1 MQFLPNKYFCF
12 FSFIITF
19 ADELTKHIFYFEKNC
34 DNISSNRLFALLFCS
49 RNTRHQYRQRTSG
62 CFAISHNKE
71 VPYDANI
78 PIDSIISWTD
88 ELAPTLKSPKT
99 EEAYF
104 TLVLWEVNAYIMR
117 GDLSLAIDRARL
129 MYEYAKDIKSN
140 FGIALSN
147 QAVGQAYSASNIQD
161 KALISYMDALR
172 YLPENNPQTYRL
184 LVKISTQLQQMNRLE
199 EAMEYVKKLNPLL
212 EQNPEHPLAIPIL
225 IENATYYISS
235 GDQDTALQYLYRADS
250 IYKNHTHEIAHEF
263 SINYYTAACY
273 RALAADYHDKEK
285 ADEALALYNQLLE
298 VVSNNKR
305 SLEYRWI
312 CAEKIYLY
320 KLLGRFD
327 EACQIYKELYSV
339 TDTLASKSY
348 IRQINALKATYQVD
362 EIELENKAQQ
372 NKMVVV
378 LIFIGLGLLTFI
390 SMLAIWL
397 RRQKKIVVMSTE
409 TLEQLRHNAE
419 NATRAKSIFLSNMSH
434 EIRTPLNA
442 LSGFSAL
449 LTEEGLDDS
458 TRRQCTDIIQQNSE
472 LLLKLINDV
481 IDLSSLEFGK
491 MQFNIAEHDAVATCR
506 NVTDTVGK
514 VKQTQAELL
523 FETSLEELYIETDD
537 SRLQQ
542 VLINLLIN
550 ATKFTPDG
558 SITLKLEK
566 QSEEMAL
573 FSVTDTG
580 CGIPKE
586 KQASIFQRFE
596 KLDENAQG
604 SGLGLSIC
612 QLIIEHIGGKIWIDP
627 DYTGGS
633 RFVFTHPIHQT
644 RSNSKKED

>member
-1 MQFLPNKYFCF
+1 ML
-12 FSFIITF
+12 FSFAAGTHATSADKERLSALQSLIT
-19 ADELTKHIFYFEKNC
+19 
-34 DNISSNRLFALLFCS
+34 
-49 RNTRHQYRQRTSG
+49 
-62 CFAISHNKE
+62 KE

-235 GDQDTALQYLYRADS
+235 GDQDTALQYLHRADS

-273 RALAADYHDKEK
+273 RALAADYHNKEK

-397 RRQKKIVVMSTE
+397 RRQKKVVVMSTE
-409 TLEQLRHNAE
+409 TLEQLRYNAE

-491 MQFNIAEHDAVATCR
+491 MQFSIAEHDAVATCR

-586 KQASIFQRFE
+586 KQASIFRRFE

>member
-1 MQFLPNKYFCF
+1 ML
-12 FSFIITF
+12 FSFAAGTHATSTDKERLTALQSLIT
-19 ADELTKHIFYFEKNC
+19 
-34 DNISSNRLFALLFCS
+34 
-49 RNTRHQYRQRTSG
+49 
-62 CFAISHNKE
+62 KE

-78 PIDSIISWTD
+78 TIDSIISWTD

-147 QAVGQAYSASNIQD
+147 QAIGQAYSASNIQD
-161 KALISYMDALR
+161 KALSSYMDALR

-199 EAMEYVKKLNPLL
+199 EAMEYVEKLNPLL

-235 GDQDTALQYLYRADS
+235 GDQDTALQYLHQADS

-320 KLLGRFD
+320 KLLGHFD

-397 RRQKKIVVMSTE
+397 RRQKKVVVMSTE

-491 MQFNIAEHDAVATCR
+491 MQFSIAEHDAVATCR

-566 QSEEMAL
+566 QSEKMAL

-612 QLIIEHIGGKIWIDP
+612 QLIIEHIGGKI
-627 DYTGGS
+627 
-633 RFVFTHPIHQT
+633 
-644 RSNSKKED
+644 

>member
-1 MQFLPNKYFCF
+1 MRKIAIISAVTGF
-12 FSFIITF
+12 FFFFFAAGTHATSTDKERLTALQSLIT
-19 ADELTKHIFYFEKNC
+19 
-34 DNISSNRLFALLFCS
+34 
-49 RNTRHQYRQRTSG
+49 
-62 CFAISHNKE
+62 KE

-147 QAVGQAYSASNIQD
+147 QAIGQAYSASNIQD
-161 KALISYMDALR
+161 KALSSYMDALR

-235 GDQDTALQYLYRADS
+235 GDQDTALQYLHRADS

-397 RRQKKIVVMSTE
+397 RRQKKVVVMSTE

-491 MQFNIAEHDAVATCR
+491 MQFSIAEHDAVATCR

-644 RSNSKKED
+644 RNNSKKED

>member
-1 MQFLPNKYFCF
+1 ML
-12 FSFIITF
+12 FSFAAGT
-19 ADELTKHIFYFEKNC
+19 Y
-34 DNISSNRLFALLFCS
+34 
-49 RNTRHQYRQRTSG
+49 
-62 CFAISHNKE
+62 AISTDKERLAALQSLIAKE

-235 GDQDTALQYLYRADS
+235 GDQDTALQYLHRADS

-397 RRQKKIVVMSTE
+397 RRQKKVVVMSTE

-491 MQFNIAEHDAVATCR
+491 MQFSIAEHDAVATCR
-506 NVTDTVGK
+506 NMTDTVGK

-644 RSNSKKED
+644 RNNSKKED

>member
-1 MQFLPNKYFCF
+1 ML
-12 FSFIITF
+12 FSFAAGT
-19 ADELTKHIFYFEKNC
+19 Y
-34 DNISSNRLFALLFCS
+34 
-49 RNTRHQYRQRTSG
+49 
-62 CFAISHNKE
+62 AISTDKERLAALQSLIAKE

-88 ELAPTLKSPKT
+88 ELAPTLKSPQT

-199 EAMEYVKKLNPLL
+199 EAMEYVEKLNPLL

-235 GDQDTALQYLYRADS
+235 GDQDTALQYLHRADS

-397 RRQKKIVVMSTE
+397 RRQKKVVVMSTE

-491 MQFNIAEHDAVATCR
+491 MQFSIAEHDAVATCR

-644 RSNSKKED
+644 RNNSKKED

>member
-1 MQFLPNKYFCF
+1 MRKIAIISAVTGFLL
-12 FSFIITF
+12 FSFAAGTHATSTDKERLTALQSLIT
-19 ADELTKHIFYFEKNC
+19 
-34 DNISSNRLFALLFCS
+34 
-49 RNTRHQYRQRTSG
+49 
-62 CFAISHNKE
+62 KE

-147 QAVGQAYSASNIQD
+147 QAIGQAYSASNIQD
-161 KALISYMDALR
+161 KALSSYMDALR

-199 EAMEYVKKLNPLL
+199 EAMEYVEKLNPLL

-235 GDQDTALQYLYRADS
+235 GDQDTALQYLHQADS

-320 KLLGRFD
+320 KLLGHFD

-397 RRQKKIVVMSTE
+397 RRQKKVVVMSTE

-491 MQFNIAEHDAVATCR
+491 MQFSIAEHDAVAICR

-566 QSEEMAL
+566 QSEKMAL

-627 DYTGGS
+627 DYTGGP

-644 RSNSKKED
+644 RNNSKKED

>member
-1 MQFLPNKYFCF
+1 ML
-12 FSFIITF
+12 FSFAAGT
-19 ADELTKHIFYFEKNC
+19 Y
-34 DNISSNRLFALLFCS
+34 
-49 RNTRHQYRQRTSG
+49 
-62 CFAISHNKE
+62 AISTDKERLAALQSLIAKE

-147 QAVGQAYSASNIQD
+147 QAIGQAYSASNIQD

-199 EAMEYVKKLNPLL
+199 EAMEYVEKLNPLL

-235 GDQDTALQYLYRADS
+235 GDQDTALQYLHRADS

-397 RRQKKIVVMSTE
+397 RRQKKVVVMSTE

-491 MQFNIAEHDAVATCR
+491 MQFSIAEHDAVATCR

-644 RSNSKKED
+644 RNNSKKED

>member
-1 MQFLPNKYFCF
+1 MRKIAIISAVTGFLL
-12 FSFIITF
+12 FSFAAGTYATDTDKERLAALQSLIT
-19 ADELTKHIFYFEKNC
+19 
-34 DNISSNRLFALLFCS
+34 
-49 RNTRHQYRQRTSG
+49 
-62 CFAISHNKE
+62 KE

-88 ELAPTLKSPKT
+88 ALAPTLKSLKT
-99 EEAYF
+99 EETYF

-147 QAVGQAYSASNIQD
+147 QAIGQAYSASNIQD

-184 LVKISTQLQQMNRLE
+184 LVKISTQLQQMNRLA
-199 EAMEYVKKLNPLL
+199 EAMEYVKKLNLLL
-212 EQNPEHPLAIPIL
+212 EQNPEHPLAVPIL

-235 GDQDTALQYLYRADS
+235 GDQDTALKYLHRADS

-263 SINYYTAACY
+263 SIDYYTAACY
-273 RALAADYHDKEK
+273 RALAADYDDKEK

-372 NKMVVV
+372 NKMIVV

-491 MQFNIAEHDAVATCR
+491 MQFSLAEHDAVATCR

>member
-1 MQFLPNKYFCF
+1 ML
-12 FSFIITF
+12 FSFAAGTHATSTDKERLTALQSLIT
-19 ADELTKHIFYFEKNC
+19 
-34 DNISSNRLFALLFCS
+34 
-49 RNTRHQYRQRTSG
+49 
-62 CFAISHNKE
+62 KE

-88 ELAPTLKSPKT
+88 ELAPTLKFPKT

-147 QAVGQAYSASNIQD
+147 QAIGQAYSASNIQD
-161 KALISYMDALR
+161 KALSSYMDALR

-199 EAMEYVKKLNPLL
+199 EAMEYVEKLNPLL

-235 GDQDTALQYLYRADS
+235 GDQDTALQYLHQADS

-320 KLLGRFD
+320 KLLGHFD

-397 RRQKKIVVMSTE
+397 RRQKKVVVMSTE
-409 TLEQLRHNAE
+409 TLE
-419 NATRAKSIFLSNMSH
+419 
-434 EIRTPLNA
+434 
-442 LSGFSAL
+442 
-449 LTEEGLDDS
+449 
-458 TRRQCTDIIQQNSE
+458 
-472 LLLKLINDV
+472 
-481 IDLSSLEFGK
+481 
-491 MQFNIAEHDAVATCR
+491 
-506 NVTDTVGK
+506 
-514 VKQTQAELL
+514 
-523 FETSLEELYIETDD
+523 
-537 SRLQQ
+537 
-542 VLINLLIN
+542 
-550 ATKFTPDG
+550 
-558 SITLKLEK
+558 
-566 QSEEMAL
+566 
-573 FSVTDTG
+573 
-580 CGIPKE
+580 
-586 KQASIFQRFE
+586 
-596 KLDENAQG
+596 
-604 SGLGLSIC
+604 
-612 QLIIEHIGGKIWIDP
+612 
-627 DYTGGS
+627 
-633 RFVFTHPIHQT
+633 
-644 RSNSKKED
+644 

>member
-1 MQFLPNKYFCF
+1 ML
-12 FSFIITF
+12 FSFAAGTHATSTDKERLTALQSLIT
-19 ADELTKHIFYFEKNC
+19 
-34 DNISSNRLFALLFCS
+34 
-49 RNTRHQYRQRTSG
+49 
-62 CFAISHNKE
+62 KE

-147 QAVGQAYSASNIQD
+147 QAIGQAYSASNIQD
-161 KALISYMDALR
+161 KALSSYMDALR

-199 EAMEYVKKLNPLL
+199 EAMEYVEKLNPLL

-235 GDQDTALQYLYRADS
+235 GDQDTALQYLHQADS

-320 KLLGRFD
+320 KLLGHFD

-397 RRQKKIVVMSTE
+397 RRQKKVVVMSTE

-491 MQFNIAEHDAVATCR
+491 MQFSIAEHDAVATCR

-573 FSVTDTG
+573 FSVTNTG

-644 RSNSKKED
+644 RNNSKKED

>member
-1 MQFLPNKYFCF
+1 ML
-12 FSFIITF
+12 FSFAAGTHATSTDKERLTALQSLIT
-19 ADELTKHIFYFEKNC
+19 
-34 DNISSNRLFALLFCS
+34 
-49 RNTRHQYRQRTSG
+49 
-62 CFAISHNKE
+62 KE

-147 QAVGQAYSASNIQD
+147 QAIGQAYSASNIQD
-161 KALISYMDALR
+161 KALSSYMDALR

-199 EAMEYVKKLNPLL
+199 EAMEYVEKLNPLL

-235 GDQDTALQYLYRADS
+235 GDQDTALQYLHQADS

-320 KLLGRFD
+320 KLLGHFD

-378 LIFIGLGLLTFI
+378 LIFIGLGLLAFI

-397 RRQKKIVVMSTE
+397 RRQKKVVVMSTE

-491 MQFNIAEHDAVATCR
+491 MQFSIAEHDAVATCR

-566 QSEEMAL
+566 QSEKMAL

-644 RSNSKKED
+644 RNNSKKED

>member
-1 MQFLPNKYFCF
+1 ML
-12 FSFIITF
+12 FSFAAGTHATSTDKERLTALQSLIT
-19 ADELTKHIFYFEKNC
+19 
-34 DNISSNRLFALLFCS
+34 
-49 RNTRHQYRQRTSG
+49 
-62 CFAISHNKE
+62 KE

-147 QAVGQAYSASNIQD
+147 QAIGQAYSASNIQD
-161 KALISYMDALR
+161 KALSSYMDALR

-199 EAMEYVKKLNPLL
+199 EAMEYVEKLNPLL

-235 GDQDTALQYLYRADS
+235 GDQDTALQYLHQADS

-285 ADEALALYNQLLE
+285 ADEVLALYNQLLE

-320 KLLGRFD
+320 KLLGHFD

-397 RRQKKIVVMSTE
+397 RRQKKVVVMSTE

-491 MQFNIAEHDAVATCR
+491 MQFSIAEHDAVATCR

-566 QSEEMAL
+566 QSEKMAL

-644 RSNSKKED
+644 RNNSKKED

>member
-1 MQFLPNKYFCF
+1 ML
-12 FSFIITF
+12 FSFAAGTHATSTDKERLTALQSLIT
-19 ADELTKHIFYFEKNC
+19 
-34 DNISSNRLFALLFCS
+34 
-49 RNTRHQYRQRTSG
+49 
-62 CFAISHNKE
+62 KE

-88 ELAPTLKSPKT
+88 ELAPTLKFPKT

-147 QAVGQAYSASNIQD
+147 QAIGQAYSASNIQD
-161 KALISYMDALR
+161 KALSSYMDALR
-172 YLPENNPQTYRL
+172 YLPENNNPQTYRL

-199 EAMEYVKKLNPLL
+199 EAMEYVEKLNPLL

-235 GDQDTALQYLYRADS
+235 GDQDTALQYLHQADS

-320 KLLGRFD
+320 KLLGHFD

-397 RRQKKIVVMSTE
+397 RRQKKVVVMSTE

-491 MQFNIAEHDAVATCR
+491 MQFSIAEHDAVAICR

-566 QSEEMAL
+566 QSEKMAL

-644 RSNSKKED
+644 RNNSKKED

>member
-1 MQFLPNKYFCF
+1 ML
-12 FSFIITF
+12 FSFAAGT
-19 ADELTKHIFYFEKNC
+19 Y
-34 DNISSNRLFALLFCS
+34 
-49 RNTRHQYRQRTSG
+49 
-62 CFAISHNKE
+62 AISTDKERLAALQSLIAKE

-235 GDQDTALQYLYRADS
+235 GDQDTALQYLHRADS
-250 IYKNHTHEIAHEF
+250 IYRNHTHEIAHEF

-397 RRQKKIVVMSTE
+397 RRQKKVVVMSTE

-491 MQFNIAEHDAVATCR
+491 MQFSIAEHDAVATCR

-644 RSNSKKED
+644 RNNSKKED

>member
-1 MQFLPNKYFCF
+1 ML
-12 FSFIITF
+12 FSFAAGTHATSTDKERLTALQSLIT
-19 ADELTKHIFYFEKNC
+19 
-34 DNISSNRLFALLFCS
+34 
-49 RNTRHQYRQRTSG
+49 
-62 CFAISHNKE
+62 KE

-147 QAVGQAYSASNIQD
+147 QAIGQAYSASNIQD

-199 EAMEYVKKLNPLL
+199 EAMEYVKKLNLLL

-235 GDQDTALQYLYRADS
+235 GDQDTALQYLHRADS

-320 KLLGRFD
+320 KLLGHFD

-397 RRQKKIVVMSTE
+397 RRQKKVVVMSTE

-491 MQFNIAEHDAVATCR
+491 MQFSIAEHDAVATCR

-644 RSNSKKED
+644 RNNSKKED

>member
-1 MQFLPNKYFCF
+1 ML
-12 FSFIITF
+12 FSF
-19 ADELTKHIFYFEKNC
+19 AAGAY
-34 DNISSNRLFALLFCS
+34 
-49 RNTRHQYRQRTSG
+49 
-62 CFAISHNKE
+62 AISTDKERLAALQSLIAKE

-235 GDQDTALQYLYRADS
+235 GDQDTALQYLHRADS

-397 RRQKKIVVMSTE
+397 RRQKKVVVMSTE

-491 MQFNIAEHDAVATCR
+491 MQFSLAEHDAVATCR

-586 KQASIFQRFE
+586 KQASIFRRFE

-644 RSNSKKED
+644 RNNSKKED

>member
-1 MQFLPNKYFCF
+1 ML
-12 FSFIITF
+12 FSFAAGTHATSADKERLAALQSLIT
-19 ADELTKHIFYFEKNC
+19 
-34 DNISSNRLFALLFCS
+34 
-49 RNTRHQYRQRTSG
+49 
-62 CFAISHNKE
+62 KE

-212 EQNPEHPLAIPIL
+212 EQSPEHPLAIPIL

-235 GDQDTALQYLYRADS
+235 GDQDTALQYLHRADS

-273 RALAADYHDKEK
+273 RALAADYHNKEK

-397 RRQKKIVVMSTE
+397 RRQKKVVVMSTE
-409 TLEQLRHNAE
+409 TLEQLRYNAE

-491 MQFNIAEHDAVATCR
+491 MQFSIAEHDAVATCR

-586 KQASIFQRFE
+586 KQASIFRRFE

>member
-1 MQFLPNKYFCF
+1 ML
-12 FSFIITF
+12 FSFAAGTHATSTDKERLTALQSLIT
-19 ADELTKHIFYFEKNC
+19 
-34 DNISSNRLFALLFCS
+34 
-49 RNTRHQYRQRTSG
+49 
-62 CFAISHNKE
+62 KE

-78 PIDSIISWTD
+78 TIDSIISWTD

-117 GDLSLAIDRARL
+117 GDLSPAIDRARL

-147 QAVGQAYSASNIQD
+147 QAIGQAYSASNIQD
-161 KALISYMDALR
+161 KALSSYMDALR

-199 EAMEYVKKLNPLL
+199 EAMEYVEKLNPLL

-235 GDQDTALQYLYRADS
+235 GDQDTALQYLHQADS

-320 KLLGRFD
+320 KLLGHFD

-397 RRQKKIVVMSTE
+397 RRQKKVVVMSTE

-491 MQFNIAEHDAVATCR
+491 MQFSIAEHDAVATCR

-566 QSEEMAL
+566 QSEKMAL

-644 RSNSKKED
+644 RNNSKKED

>member
-1 MQFLPNKYFCF
+1 LRKIAIISAVTGFLL
-12 FSFIITF
+12 FSFAAGTHATSTDKERLTALQSLIT
-19 ADELTKHIFYFEKNC
+19 
-34 DNISSNRLFALLFCS
+34 
-49 RNTRHQYRQRTSG
+49 
-62 CFAISHNKE
+62 KE

-147 QAVGQAYSASNIQD
+147 QAIGQAYSASNIQD
-161 KALISYMDALR
+161 KALSSYMDALR

-199 EAMEYVKKLNPLL
+199 EAMEYVEKLNPLL

-235 GDQDTALQYLYRADS
+235 GDQDTALQYLHQADS

-320 KLLGRFD
+320 KLLGHFD

-397 RRQKKIVVMSTE
+397 RRQKKVVVMSTE

-491 MQFNIAEHDAVATCR
+491 MQFSIAEHDAVATCR

-644 RSNSKKED
+644 RNNSKKED

>member
-1 MQFLPNKYFCF
+1 ML
-12 FSFIITF
+12 FSFAAGT
-19 ADELTKHIFYFEKNC
+19 Y
-34 DNISSNRLFALLFCS
+34 
-49 RNTRHQYRQRTSG
+49 
-62 CFAISHNKE
+62 AISTDKERLAALQSLIAKE

-78 PIDSIISWTD
+78 PIDSIISWTE

-199 EAMEYVKKLNPLL
+199 EAMEYVKKLNLLL

-235 GDQDTALQYLYRADS
+235 GDQDTALQYLHRADS

-397 RRQKKIVVMSTE
+397 RRQKKVVVMSTE

-491 MQFNIAEHDAVATCR
+491 MQFSIAEHDAVATCR

-566 QSEEMAL
+566 QSEKMAL

-644 RSNSKKED
+644 RNNSKKED

>member
-1 MQFLPNKYFCF
+1 ML
-12 FSFIITF
+12 FSFAAGTHATSADKERLAALQSLIT
-19 ADELTKHIFYFEKNC
+19 
-34 DNISSNRLFALLFCS
+34 
-49 RNTRHQYRQRTSG
+49 
-62 CFAISHNKE
+62 KE

-235 GDQDTALQYLYRADS
+235 GDQDTALQYLHRADS

-397 RRQKKIVVMSTE
+397 RRQKKVVVMSTE

-491 MQFNIAEHDAVATCR
+491 MQFSIAEHDAVATCR

-566 QSEEMAL
+566 QSEKMAL

-644 RSNSKKED
+644 RNNSKKED

>member
-1 MQFLPNKYFCF
+1 ML
-12 FSFIITF
+12 FSFAAGTHATSTDKERLTALQSLIT
-19 ADELTKHIFYFEKNC
+19 
-34 DNISSNRLFALLFCS
+34 
-49 RNTRHQYRQRTSG
+49 
-62 CFAISHNKE
+62 KE

-88 ELAPTLKSPKT
+88 ELAPTLKFPKT

-147 QAVGQAYSASNIQD
+147 QAIGQAYSASNIQD
-161 KALISYMDALR
+161 KALSSYMDALR

-199 EAMEYVKKLNPLL
+199 EAMEYVEKLNPLL

-235 GDQDTALQYLYRADS
+235 GDQDTALQYLHQADS

-320 KLLGRFD
+320 KLLGHFD

-397 RRQKKIVVMSTE
+397 RRQKKVVVMSTE
-409 TLEQLRHNAE
+409 TLKQLRHNAE

-491 MQFNIAEHDAVATCR
+491 MQFSIAEHDAVATCR

-566 QSEEMAL
+566 QSEKMAL

-644 RSNSKKED
+644 RNNSKKED

>member
-1 MQFLPNKYFCF
+1 ML
-12 FSFIITF
+12 FSFAAGTHATSTDKERLTALQSLIT
-19 ADELTKHIFYFEKNC
+19 
-34 DNISSNRLFALLFCS
+34 
-49 RNTRHQYRQRTSG
+49 
-62 CFAISHNKE
+62 KE

-78 PIDSIISWTD
+78 TIDSIISWTD

-147 QAVGQAYSASNIQD
+147 QAIGQAYSASNIQD
-161 KALISYMDALR
+161 KALSSYMDALR

-199 EAMEYVKKLNPLL
+199 EAMEYVEKLNPLL

-235 GDQDTALQYLYRADS
+235 GDQDTALQYLHQADS

-320 KLLGRFD
+320 KLLGHFD

-397 RRQKKIVVMSTE
+397 RRQKKVVVMSTE

-491 MQFNIAEHDAVATCR
+491 MQFSIAEHDAMATCR

-566 QSEEMAL
+566 QSEKMAL

-644 RSNSKKED
+644 RNNSKKED

>member
-1 MQFLPNKYFCF
+1 ML
-12 FSFIITF
+12 FSFAAGTHATSTDKERLTALQSLIT
-19 ADELTKHIFYFEKNC
+19 
-34 DNISSNRLFALLFCS
+34 
-49 RNTRHQYRQRTSG
+49 
-62 CFAISHNKE
+62 KE

-147 QAVGQAYSASNIQD
+147 QAIGQAYSASNIQD
-161 KALISYMDALR
+161 KALNSYMDALR

-235 GDQDTALQYLYRADS
+235 GDQDTALQYLHQADS

-397 RRQKKIVVMSTE
+397 RRQKKVVVMSTE

-491 MQFNIAEHDAVATCR
+491 MQFSIAEHDAVATCR

-566 QSEEMAL
+566 QSEKMAL

-644 RSNSKKED
+644 RNNSKKED

>member
-1 MQFLPNKYFCF
+1 ML
-12 FSFIITF
+12 FSFAAGTHATSTDKERLTALQSLIT
-19 ADELTKHIFYFEKNC
+19 
-34 DNISSNRLFALLFCS
+34 
-49 RNTRHQYRQRTSG
+49 
-62 CFAISHNKE
+62 KE

-235 GDQDTALQYLYRADS
+235 GDQDTALQYLHRADS

-273 RALAADYHDKEK
+273 RALAADYHNKEK

-397 RRQKKIVVMSTE
+397 RRQKKVVVMSTE
-409 TLEQLRHNAE
+409 TLEQLRYNAE

-491 MQFNIAEHDAVATCR
+491 MQFSIAEHDAVATCR

-586 KQASIFQRFE
+586 KQASIFRRFE

>member
-1 MQFLPNKYFCF
+1 ML
-12 FSFIITF
+12 FSFAAGTHATSTDKERLTALQSLIT
-19 ADELTKHIFYFEKNC
+19 
-34 DNISSNRLFALLFCS
+34 
-49 RNTRHQYRQRTSG
+49 
-62 CFAISHNKE
+62 KE

-199 EAMEYVKKLNPLL
+199 EAMEYVEKLNPLL

-235 GDQDTALQYLYRADS
+235 GDQDTALQYLHQADS

-320 KLLGRFD
+320 KLLGHFD

-397 RRQKKIVVMSTE
+397 RRQKKVVVMSTE

-491 MQFNIAEHDAVATCR
+491 MQFSIAEHDAVATCR

-566 QSEEMAL
+566 QSEKMAL

-586 KQASIFQRFE
+586 KEASIFQRFE

-644 RSNSKKED
+644 RNNSKKED

>member
-1 MQFLPNKYFCF
+1 ML
-12 FSFIITF
+12 FSFAAGTHATSTDKERLTALQSLIT
-19 ADELTKHIFYFEKNC
+19 
-34 DNISSNRLFALLFCS
+34 
-49 RNTRHQYRQRTSG
+49 
-62 CFAISHNKE
+62 KE

-147 QAVGQAYSASNIQD
+147 QAIGQAYSASNIQD
-161 KALISYMDALR
+161 KALSSYMDALR

-199 EAMEYVKKLNPLL
+199 EAMEYVEKLNPLL

-235 GDQDTALQYLYRADS
+235 GDQDTALQYLHQADS

-320 KLLGRFD
+320 KLLGHFD
-327 EACQIYKELYSV
+327 KACQIYKELYSV

-397 RRQKKIVVMSTE
+397 RRQKKVVVMSTE

-419 NATRAKSIFLSNMSH
+419 NATRAKSIFLSNMNH

-491 MQFNIAEHDAVATCR
+491 MQFSIAEHDAVATCR

-644 RSNSKKED
+644 RNNSKKED

>member
-1 MQFLPNKYFCF
+1 ML
-12 FSFIITF
+12 FSFAAGT
-19 ADELTKHIFYFEKNC
+19 Y
-34 DNISSNRLFALLFCS
+34 
-49 RNTRHQYRQRTSG
+49 
-62 CFAISHNKE
+62 AISTDKERLAALQSLIAKE

-235 GDQDTALQYLYRADS
+235 GDQDTALQYLHRADS

-320 KLLGRFD
+320 KLLGRFN

-397 RRQKKIVVMSTE
+397 RRQKKVVVMSTE

-491 MQFNIAEHDAVATCR
+491 MQFSIAEHDAVATCR

-644 RSNSKKED
+644 RNNSKKED

>member
-1 MQFLPNKYFCF
+1 ML
-12 FSFIITF
+12 FSFAAGTHATSTDKERLTALQSLIT
-19 ADELTKHIFYFEKNC
+19 
-34 DNISSNRLFALLFCS
+34 
-49 RNTRHQYRQRTSG
+49 
-62 CFAISHNKE
+62 KE

-147 QAVGQAYSASNIQD
+147 QAIGQAYSASNIQD
-161 KALISYMDALR
+161 KALSSYMDALR

-199 EAMEYVKKLNPLL
+199 EAMEYVEKLNPLL

-235 GDQDTALQYLYRADS
+235 GDQDTALQYLHQADS

-298 VVSNNKR
+298 VLSNNKR

-320 KLLGRFD
+320 KLLGHFD

-397 RRQKKIVVMSTE
+397 RRQKKVVVMSTE

-491 MQFNIAEHDAVATCR
+491 MQFSIAEHDAVATCR

-566 QSEEMAL
+566 QSEKMAL

-644 RSNSKKED
+644 RNNSKKED

>member
-1 MQFLPNKYFCF
+1 LL
-12 FSFIITF
+12 FSFAAGT
-19 ADELTKHIFYFEKNC
+19 Y
-34 DNISSNRLFALLFCS
+34 
-49 RNTRHQYRQRTSG
+49 
-62 CFAISHNKE
+62 AISTDKERLAALQSLIAKE

-199 EAMEYVKKLNPLL
+199 EAMEYVKKLNLLL

-235 GDQDTALQYLYRADS
+235 GDQDTALQYLHRADS

-397 RRQKKIVVMSTE
+397 RRQKKVVVMSTE

-491 MQFNIAEHDAVATCR
+491 MQFSIAEHDAVATCR

-644 RSNSKKED
+644 RNNSKKED

>member
-1 MQFLPNKYFCF
+1 ML
-12 FSFIITF
+12 FSFAAGTHATSTDKERLTALQSLIT
-19 ADELTKHIFYFEKNC
+19 
-34 DNISSNRLFALLFCS
+34 
-49 RNTRHQYRQRTSG
+49 
-62 CFAISHNKE
+62 KE

-147 QAVGQAYSASNIQD
+147 QAIGQAYSASNIQD
-161 KALISYMDALR
+161 KALSSYMDALR

-235 GDQDTALQYLYRADS
+235 GDQDTALQYLHQADS

-320 KLLGRFD
+320 KLLGHFD

-397 RRQKKIVVMSTE
+397 RRQKKVVVMSTE

-491 MQFNIAEHDAVATCR
+491 MQFSIAEHDAVATCR

-644 RSNSKKED
+644 RNNSKKED

>member
-1 MQFLPNKYFCF
+1 MRKIAIISAVTGFLL
-12 FSFIITF
+12 FSFAAGTHATSTDKERLTALQSLIT
-19 ADELTKHIFYFEKNC
+19 
-34 DNISSNRLFALLFCS
+34 
-49 RNTRHQYRQRTSG
+49 
-62 CFAISHNKE
+62 KE

-140 FGIALSN
+140 FGLALSN
-147 QAVGQAYSASNIQD
+147 QAIGQAYSASNIQD
-161 KALISYMDALR
+161 KALSSYMDALR

-199 EAMEYVKKLNPLL
+199 EAMEYVEKLNPLL

-235 GDQDTALQYLYRADS
+235 GDQDTALQYLHQADS

-320 KLLGRFD
+320 KLLGHFD

-397 RRQKKIVVMSTE
+397 RRQKKVVVMSTE

-491 MQFNIAEHDAVATCR
+491 MQFSIAEHDAVAICR

-566 QSEEMAL
+566 QSEKMAL

-644 RSNSKKED
+644 RNNSKKED

>member
-1 MQFLPNKYFCF
+1 ML
-12 FSFIITF
+12 FSFAAGTHATSTDKERLTALQSLIT
-19 ADELTKHIFYFEKNC
+19 
-34 DNISSNRLFALLFCS
+34 
-49 RNTRHQYRQRTSG
+49 
-62 CFAISHNKE
+62 KE

-147 QAVGQAYSASNIQD
+147 QAIGQAYSASNIQD
-161 KALISYMDALR
+161 KALSSYMDALR

-199 EAMEYVKKLNPLL
+199 EAMEYVEKLNPLL

-235 GDQDTALQYLYRADS
+235 GDQDTALQYLHQADS

-320 KLLGRFD
+320 KLLGHFD

-397 RRQKKIVVMSTE
+397 RRQKKVVVMSTE

-491 MQFNIAEHDAVATCR
+491 MQFSIAEHDAVATCR

-523 FETSLEELYIETDD
+523 FETSLEELCIETDD

-566 QSEEMAL
+566 QSEKMAL

-644 RSNSKKED
+644 RNNSKKED

>member
-1 MQFLPNKYFCF
+1 ML
-12 FSFIITF
+12 FSFAAGTHATSTDKERLTALQSLIT
-19 ADELTKHIFYFEKNC
+19 
-34 DNISSNRLFALLFCS
+34 
-49 RNTRHQYRQRTSG
+49 
-62 CFAISHNKE
+62 KE

-199 EAMEYVKKLNPLL
+199 EAMEYVEKLNPLL

-235 GDQDTALQYLYRADS
+235 GDQDTALQYLHRADS

-397 RRQKKIVVMSTE
+397 RRQKKVVVMSTE

-491 MQFNIAEHDAVATCR
+491 MQFSIAEHDAVATCR

-566 QSEEMAL
+566 QSEKMAL

-644 RSNSKKED
+644 RNNSKKED

>member
-1 MQFLPNKYFCF
+1 MRKIAIISAVTGFLL
-12 FSFIITF
+12 FSFAAGTHATSTDKERLTALQSLIT
-19 ADELTKHIFYFEKNC
+19 
-34 DNISSNRLFALLFCS
+34 
-49 RNTRHQYRQRTSG
+49 
-62 CFAISHNKE
+62 KE

-88 ELAPTLKSPKT
+88 ELAPTLKFPKT

-147 QAVGQAYSASNIQD
+147 QAIGQAYSASNIQD
-161 KALISYMDALR
+161 KALSSYMDALR

-199 EAMEYVKKLNPLL
+199 EAMEYVEKLNPLL

-235 GDQDTALQYLYRADS
+235 GDQDTALQYLHQADS

-263 SINYYTAACY
+263 SNNYYTAACY

-320 KLLGRFD
+320 KLLGHFD

-397 RRQKKIVVMSTE
+397 RRQKKVVVMSTE

-491 MQFNIAEHDAVATCR
+491 MQFSIAEHDAVATCR

-566 QSEEMAL
+566 QSEKMAL

-644 RSNSKKED
+644 RNNSKKED

>member
-1 MQFLPNKYFCF
+1 ML
-12 FSFIITF
+12 FSFAAGT
-19 ADELTKHIFYFEKNC
+19 Y
-34 DNISSNRLFALLFCS
+34 
-49 RNTRHQYRQRTSG
+49 
-62 CFAISHNKE
+62 AISTDKERLAALQSLIAKE

-199 EAMEYVKKLNPLL
+199 EAMEYVKKLNLLL

-235 GDQDTALQYLYRADS
+235 GDQDTALQYLHRADS

-312 CAEKIYLY
+312 CAEKIDLY
-320 KLLGRFD
+320 KLLGHFD

-397 RRQKKIVVMSTE
+397 RRQKKVVVMSTE

-491 MQFNIAEHDAVATCR
+491 MQFSIAEHDAVATCR

-566 QSEEMAL
+566 QSEKMAL

-644 RSNSKKED
+644 RNNSKKED

>member
-1 MQFLPNKYFCF
+1 ML
-12 FSFIITF
+12 FSFAAGTHATSTDKERLTALQSLIT
-19 ADELTKHIFYFEKNC
+19 
-34 DNISSNRLFALLFCS
+34 
-49 RNTRHQYRQRTSG
+49 
-62 CFAISHNKE
+62 KE

-88 ELAPTLKSPKT
+88 ELAPTLKFPKT

-147 QAVGQAYSASNIQD
+147 QAIGQAYSASNIQD
-161 KALISYMDALR
+161 KALSSYMDALR
-172 YLPENNPQTYRL
+172 YLPENNPQAYRL

-199 EAMEYVKKLNPLL
+199 EAMEYVEKLNPLL

-235 GDQDTALQYLYRADS
+235 GDQDTALQYLHQADS

-320 KLLGRFD
+320 KLLGHFD

-397 RRQKKIVVMSTE
+397 RRQKKVVVMSTE

-491 MQFNIAEHDAVATCR
+491 MQFSIAEHDAVATCR

-566 QSEEMAL
+566 QSEKMAL

-644 RSNSKKED
+644 RNNSKKED